1 MDGYEIFFFQG
12 VIGDLRDIIKERGGK
27 DDEFY
32 LKFLDAIPEDA
43 KIEDIPLYKEYLS
56 KFDLARAFGSIPFK
70 TGSDDAS
77 LKDYEL
83 LIRLILASF
92 STTYEF
98 IYDEE
103 EEAVELE
110 LTAKHG
116 GRVISAKLQDLLLI
130 QIDRMLL
137 TYLNEQ
143 FEIICT
149 VESDEDIEEAREAL
163 NEVRVEKIV
172 SFRKK
177 VKALKKQ
184 IEAIKIKQELDN
196 LLNDDEGWLQF

>member
-12 VIGDLRDIIKERGGK
+12 VIDDLRDIIKERGGK

-116 GRVISAKLQDLLLI
+116 GRAISAKFQDLLLI

>member
-32 LKFLDAIPEDA
+32 LRFLDAIPEDA

-163 NEVRVEKIV
+163 DEVRVEKIV

-196 LLNDDEGWLQF
+196 LLNDDEGGLQF

>member
-56 KFDLARAFGSIPFK
+56 KFDLARAFGTIPFK

>member
-32 LKFLDAIPEDA
+32 LRFLDAIPEDA

-163 NEVRVEKIV
+163 DEVRVEKIV

>member
-172 SFRKK
+172 SFTKK

>member
-56 KFDLARAFGSIPFK
+56 KFDLARAFGTIPFK

-98 IYDEE
+98 KYDEE

-116 GRVISAKLQDLLLI
+116 GRAISAKLQDLLLI

>member
-83 LIRLILASF
+83 LIRLILASL

>member
-12 VIGDLRDIIKERGGK
+12 VIDDLRDIIKERGGK

-110 LTAKHG
+110 LTAKQG
-116 GRVISAKLQDLLLI
+116 GRAISAKLQDLLLI

-163 NEVRVEKIV
+163 DEVRVEKIV